1 MPFQGY
7 YGGMATE
14 TASNAQKQ
22 PFIPSSKERDAQT
35 IEALED
41 VRQGRV
47 IAHEDMLAWLH
58 RRREEI
64 KAKL

>member
-14 TASNAQKQ
+14 TASNAQK
-22 PFIPSSKERDAQT
+22 PIIPSSKERDSQT
-35 IEALED
+35 LEALED

-58 RRREEI
+58 QRREEI